1 MDMNGNCTQ
10 DTEVEFR
17 AALGPGYSEE
27 VLSAGWTEVP
37 RAETPVLAVAAV
49 AEAGSFEEMAAPM
62 AAPPG
67 FDVDGFLARVYAS
80 QE

>member
-10 DTEVEFR
+10 DTEIEFR

-37 RAETPVLAVAAV
+37 RTETPVLAVAAV
-49 AEAGSFEEMAAPM
+49 AEADTGEET